1 MNSELLSTL
10 GLCKRAGMLAV
21 GEEPVEAIARA
32 RDARVIFL
40 AADAAENTVRRAA
53 HFAEAGQC
61 LWLRLPFSKE
71 QLGRAVGRT
80 SCAVIAVTDIGFA
93 ASIVGRLAQS
103 DPDTYKESA
112 ERLELKA
119 RRAAERKEELTA
131 HEKNLRQG
139 KRRPAAPEEPVP
151 PKSAPRTGNGNV
163 RRNSGNAAQQVPQKR
178 TGRPVRKESDRKE
191 SDRTVRK
198 TSDRPFHK
206 KTDQPF
212 GKTPGRSSAKGPRP
226 SFGKSP
232 PGAAPRPPHSDRT
245 PAGPRQGGHPHGTR
259 KSANPYLHSRPVK
272 RGKGSFR
279 KKES

>member
-1 MNSELLSTL
+1 MHSELLSTL

-32 RDARVIFL
+32 KDARVIFL

-103 DPDTYKESA
+103 DPDTYKEAA
-112 ERLELKA
+112 ERLTLKA
-119 RRAAERKEELTA
+119 QRAAERKEELTV

-139 KRRPAAPEEPVP
+139 KRRPAAPPEPVP
-151 PKSAPRTGNGNV
+151 PKSAPRAGNGRV
-163 RRNSGNAAQQVPQKR
+163 RRGSGNAAQQAPEKR

-198 TSDRPFHK
+198 TSARPFQK

-212 GKTPGRSSAKGPRP
+212 GKTPGRSSGKGPRA

-232 PGAAPRPPHSDRT
+232 QGTSSHPPHSDRT
-245 PAGPRQGGHPHGTR
+245 PAGPRQGGRPHGTG
-259 KSANPYLHSRPVK
+259 KPANPYLHSRPVK